1 MSEKAKMGAA
11 VKLFVARGYLSNIRK
26 YHDRSPAD
34 SLEAEVVP
42 ENALIE
48 LPLLENDGISCKT
61 RCGG

>member
-48 LPLLENDGISCKT
+48 LPL
-61 RCGG
+61 